1 MKRILFAVA
10 LLTVTFGTL
19 GDALADKKM
28 KGEVRI
34 DGSSTVYPIS
44 EAVAEEFNAQ
54 YPRVRVTIGV
64 SGTGGGF
71 KKFTVGETDINDAS
85 RPIKGKEIEK
95 AKEEGVGFI
104 ELPVAFDGLSVVV
117 NPANDW
123 VDHFTT
129 EELQRIWQPESDV
142 MYWSDVRPEWP
153 REKIKLYGP
162 GTDSGTFDYFTE
174 AINGKSQLCRADFT
188 ASEDDNVLVQGIAGD
203 KYALGFF
210 GYAYY
215 IENMDKLK
223 IAPIDGGNGP
233 QIPTDETINNGSYAP
248 LSRPLF
254 IYVADRSADREDIKA
269 FVHFYLDNAPI
280 LVGDVGYV
288 ALPEKAYQLARQRF
302 DQKITGSVFADKETT
317 VGLKLEDLLAIQ

>member
-1 MKRILFAVA
+1 MKRILFAAAIVA
-10 LLTVTFGTL
+10 ISFGTQT
-19 GDALADKKM
+19 DAHADKKM

-54 YPRVRVTIGV
+54 FPRVRVTIGI

-71 KKFTVGETDINDAS
+71 KKFSVGEIDISDAS
-85 RPIKGKEIEK
+85 RPIKHKEIDK
-95 AKEEGVGFI
+95 AAENGVTFI

-117 NPANDW
+117 NPQNTW
-123 VDHFTT
+123 VDHMTT

-142 MYWSDVRPEWP
+142 KYWSDVRATWP
-153 REKIKLYGP
+153 KEEIKLYGP

-174 AINGKSQLCRADFT
+174 AINGEAQLCRSDFT
-188 ASEDDNVLVQGIAGD
+188 ASEDDNVLVQGISGD

-215 IENMDKLK
+215 VENTDKLK
-223 IAPIDGGNGP
+223 IVPVDGGNGP
-233 QIPTDETINNGSYAP
+233 QVPSEETINNGAYSP

-254 IYVADRSADREDIKA
+254 IYVASKSAEREEVRT
-269 FVHFYLDNAPI
+269 FVNYYLDNAPM
-280 LVGDVGYV
+280 LAGEVGYV
-288 ALPEKAYQLARQRF
+288 ALPAKAYDLARQRF
-302 DQKITGSVFADKETT
+302 AQGVTGSVFADKEST

>member
-1 MKRILFAVA
+1 M
-10 LLTVTFGTL
+10 
-19 GDALADKKM
+19 GDASADKKM
-28 KGEVRI
+28 KGNVRI

-71 KKFTVGETDINDAS
+71 KKFTVGETDINNAS
-85 RPIKGKEIEK
+85 RPIKGKEIAK
-95 AKEEGVGFI
+95 AGEEGVGFI
-104 ELPVAFDGLSVVV
+104 ELPVAFDGLSVVL
-117 NPANDW
+117 NPQNDW

-153 REKIKLYGP
+153 NEKIKLYGP

-174 AINGKSQLCRADFT
+174 AINGESGASRADYQ
-188 ASEDDNVLVQGIAGD
+188 ASEDDNVLVQGVAGD
-203 KYALGFF
+203 RYALGYF

-215 IENMDKLK
+215 AENADRLSLVQV
-223 IAPIDGGNGP
+223 DGGAGCISP
-233 QIPTDETINNGSYAP
+233 SQQTIESGTYAP

-254 IYVADRSADREDIKA
+254 LYVNTQSVTRPEVDAFMHYALMNGAELIAPTGYIPLTEAQYADEM
-269 FVHFYLDNAPI
+269 
-280 LVGDVGYV
+280 
-288 ALPEKAYQLARQRF
+288 EQLMA
-302 DQKITGSVFADKETT
+302 ISGSFH
-317 VGLKLEDLLAIQ
+317 